1 MRAILAFRRGD
12 APAGLALARDAE
24 RLIPNYAGGR
34 SMLTE
39 AATHAGAAD
48 AEMLVDA
55 LLKEAFGG
63 ACAAG
68 SRPCDLL

>member
-1 MRAILAFRRGD
+1 MLA
-12 APAGLALARDAE
+12 
-24 RLIPNYAGGR
+24 
-34 SMLTE
+34 E